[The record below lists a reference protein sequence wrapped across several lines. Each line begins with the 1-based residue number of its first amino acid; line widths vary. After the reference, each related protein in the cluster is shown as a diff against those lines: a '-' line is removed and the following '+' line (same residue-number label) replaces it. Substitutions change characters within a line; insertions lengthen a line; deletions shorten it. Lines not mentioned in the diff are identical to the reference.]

1 MVGENDRVL
10 EPDALPLVTYAFER
24 AWQQLYQSGIVG
36 PFNKS
41 RVRRM
46 LAEQITYW
54 ARLGERDEW
63 RLARRAMFHVCYF
76 ERVVLPQTSAT
87 DMAAA
92 S

>member
-1 MVGENDRVL
+1 MQGEDNHV
-10 EPDALPLVTYAFER
+10 PQADALPLISQAFER
-24 AWQQLYQSGIVG
+24 AWQQLYLSGLVG

-54 ARLGERDEW
+54 AKQGEVDEW

-76 ERVVLPQTSAT
+76 ERVVLPQANYT
-87 DMAAA
+87 DLAAA
-92 S
+92 G